1 MSEIIA
7 KKYVKALLGS
17 LKDKEIKDALNNL
30 QSLIPAYDNKKFNS
44 ILNSYDISDDDKAN
58 FILSLFKKPDAKLI
72 NFIKLLSANKR
83 LTDIPSIVKELS
95 NQISVKENKYEGF
108 LISGFKVKADEIKD
122 IEQNISK
129 KLNTSIKLKN
139 RVTDYSGIKV
149 EVDSLGIEVSF
160 SADRL
165 KAQMS
170 EHILKSL

>member
-7 KKYVKALLGS
+7 KKYVKALIGS

-30 QSLIPAYDNKKFNS
+30 QSLIPAYENKKFTS

-58 FILSLFKKPDAKLI
+58 FILSLFKKPDLKLT
-72 NFIKLLSANKR
+72 NFIKLLSTNKR

-95 NQISVKENKYEGF
+95 NQISVKDNKYEGL

-139 RVTDYSGIKV
+139 RVTDYPGIKV